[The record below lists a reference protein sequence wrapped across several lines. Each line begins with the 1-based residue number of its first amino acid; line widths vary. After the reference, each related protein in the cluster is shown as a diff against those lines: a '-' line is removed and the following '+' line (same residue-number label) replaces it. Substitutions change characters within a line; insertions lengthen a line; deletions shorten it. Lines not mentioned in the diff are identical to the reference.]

1 MRTKTTAMALI
12 VTGIMLVAF
21 TRFNFIAAEKVGASK
36 KYAAPVEIIV
46 EKDHPIQWS
55 PIIRVALLVGGIV
68 IFIRDKSAGDL
79 TANLHHNTINTTKL

>member
-21 TRFNFIAAEKVGASK
+21 TRFNFIAAEKVVVSK
-36 KYAAPVEIIV
+36 KSTTPVEMTV
-46 EKDHPIQWS
+46 EKKHPIRWS

-68 IFIRDKSAGDL
+68 IFIRGKKPL
-79 TANLHHNTINTTKL
+79 IINKVK